1 IFRHSYDYEL
11 APDRVKS
18 LKQKIL
24 TNWRYIER
32 DLDIFID
39 FLQGAMKD

>member
-1 IFRHSYDYEL
+1 
-11 APDRVKS
+11 
-18 LKQKIL
+18 

>member
-1 IFRHSYDYEL
+1 
-11 APDRVKS
+11 
-18 LKQKIL
+18 

-39 FLQGAMKD
+39 FLQEAIKD